1 MPRRHP
7 PTPSV
12 DWPYY
17 FVVVVVVGGGGGGG
31 GGVQLIP
38 LLNNKVCKHAF
49 TSHIIFVPNIGVM
62 PTPTINRFACVT
74 LNFDPDKMFNTVKI

>member
-1 MPRRHP
+1 MMPRRHP

-12 DWPYY
+12 DWPYS
-17 FVVVVVVGGGGGGG
+17 FVVVVGGG

-38 LLNNKVCKHAF
+38 LLNNNVCKHAF
-49 TSHIIFVPNIGVM
+49 TSHIIYVPNIGVM
-62 PTPTINRFACVT
+62 PTITINRFACVT